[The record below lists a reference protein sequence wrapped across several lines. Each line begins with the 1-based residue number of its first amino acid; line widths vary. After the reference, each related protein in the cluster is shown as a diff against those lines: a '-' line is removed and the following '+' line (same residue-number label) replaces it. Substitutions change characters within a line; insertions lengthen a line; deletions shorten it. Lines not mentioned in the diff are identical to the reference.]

1 MDTNKDA
8 EQDMEDVLQDS
19 DITGQSADDTSTD
32 EVETGEH
39 ESESNDTGEDEHHEN
54 TGSKRLDK
62 AVEKRPDI
70 NLDRILDR
78 MKSRTDYDET
88 PKYEAN
94 RQTEQYKPLQYNDG
108 EYTPGQLE
116 QDRQAYAELQRQTG
130 INQGANHAFSQYKLD
145 RFADNLELDKERVT
159 LNHPALD
166 ETSDDFQPAR
176 ASRLNR
182 MYYNY
187 IGYDEKKGTVARTD
201 VRYKDFIDG
210 MMALAD
216 DIASTRSSE
225 TVKNVARQASRTGV
239 RPNGGRTTGPSLNSV
254 ESLAKMSRED
264 YAKNRDKVNEIALKL
279 LANEQ

>member
-1 MDTNKDA
+1 MDENKDA

-19 DITGQSADDTSTD
+19 AEI
-32 EVETGEH
+32 E
-39 ESESNDTGEDEHHEN
+39 ESNDKSTDKVEQKGEQEADNGEEEHQDS

-62 AVEKRPDI
+62 AIEKKPDI

-78 MKSRTDYDET
+78 MRSRTDYDEP
-88 PKYEAN
+88 PKYNADQ
-94 RQTEQYKPLQYNDG
+94 REQYKPIQYQDG
-108 EYTPGQLE
+108 EYTPDQLD
-116 QDRQAYAELQRQTG
+116 QDRKAYAELQRQNG
-130 INQGANHAFSQYKLD
+130 VNQGANQAFSQYKLD

-159 LNHPALD
+159 INHPELD
-166 ETSDDFQPAR
+166 ENSDEFQPAR
-176 ASRLNR
+176 ASRMNR

-187 IGYDEKKGTVARTD
+187 IGYDEKKGTIARTD

-216 DIASTRSSE
+216 DIATSRSSE

-254 ESLAKMSRED
+254 DSLAKMSRED
-264 YAKNRDKVNEIALKL
+264 FAKNRDKVNEIALQM